1 MRKEMISG
9 QNLVN
14 GNQNNKRGDFLMN
27 LELEKL
33 MRKIAIEIE
42 ERIINLDFKVKGIT
56 FDKKDDVVLKIK
68 IVKK

>member
-1 MRKEMISG
+1 
-9 QNLVN
+9 
-14 GNQNNKRGDFLMN
+14 MN

-56 FDKKDDVVLKIK
+56 FDKKDDEVLKIR
-68 IVKK
+68 ITKK

>member
-1 MRKEMISG
+1 
-9 QNLVN
+9 
-14 GNQNNKRGDFLMN
+14 MN

-56 FDKKDDVVLKIK
+56 FDKKDDEVLKIK